1 MRKEYGQEKMEQL
14 LEQPGDL
21 TVVATIRLMR
31 KNRRIFVEVES
42 DEGISRRVLKKA
54 LRWASLEVPL

>member
-1 MRKEYGQEKMEQL
+1 VRKEYGQEKMEAL

>member
-31 KNRRIFVEVES
+31 KNRQIFVEVES